1 MRILVVEDE
10 KRMADLIKRGLE
22 ENGHTAA
29 VAYDG
34 IDGLRMAESYAF
46 DAIVL
51 DVMLP
56 GQDGFGVLKTLR
68 AHKVAVPVLM
78 LTARDS
84 VTDKVAGLDLG
95 ADDYLTKPFDLPE
108 LEARVRALIRRGQS
122 GGIAENIL
130 RQQLMQK
137 RRLHT
142 VQPEATLQMRGQG
155 ARPAWA
161 SDFGGHELA
170 ASLGQQVDVNHR
182 PTILGNAIPN
192 RTGRRIHEA
201 AFHPRLGDDELALLV
216 EALAV
221 RQVERQGHVLHR
233 RSGEARSKIFG
244 PSAGRIHVEAAV
256 RRHQRPH
263 RSPESEGRGHRD
275 DVPAHSLQRVDP
287 ELRMAKSPSAD
298 DILAVA
304 RDADAILVTYA
315 KLPGELLRQLTRCKA
330 IGRFGLG
337 VDNIDIKSA
346 AELGIMVTYVPDYCM
361 HEVSDHAMAL
371 LLALARKIPLSNK
384 LVQAGRWE
392 MPAVVPIHRL
402 AGRVLGLVGFG
413 NIPRAVAPK
422 AKAFGLR
429 VVTYDPYVSQEVLAA
444 AGVEAVTFD
453 RLLGISDFVSIH
465 APLMP
470 ATRGLF
476 NAETFRKMKRGAALI
491 NTARGPLVDEDAL
504 VAALDSGQLGAA
516 ALDVVAVEPLPKDA
530 KLIGRDNVIL
540 TPHTG
545 FYSVEALD
553 ELQTKCAADVAR
565 VLSGEKPIYPVKAA

>member
-1 MRILVVEDE
+1 MSRP
-10 KRMADLIKRGLE
+10 LI
-22 ENGHTAA
+22 A
-29 VAYDG
+29 
-34 IDGLRMAESYAF
+34 
-46 DAIVL
+46 
-51 DVMLP
+51 
-56 GQDGFGVLKTLR
+56 
-68 AHKVAVPVLM
+68 
-78 LTARDS
+78 
-84 VTDKVAGLDLG
+84 VTDSPFPSLD
-95 ADDYLTKPFDLPE
+95 
-108 LEARVRALIRRGQS
+108 
-122 GGIAENIL
+122 
-130 RQQLMQK
+130 
-137 RRLHT
+137 
-142 VQPEATLQMRGQG
+142 
-155 ARPAWA
+155 PAKA
-161 SDFGGHELA
+161 
-170 ASLGQQVDVNHR
+170 
-182 PTILGNAIPN
+182 
-192 RTGRRIHEA
+192 
-201 AFHPRLGDDELALLV
+201 
-216 EALAV
+216 ALA
-221 RQVERQGHVLHR
+221 RL
-233 RSGEARSKIFG
+233 
-244 PSAGRIHVEAAV
+244 
-256 RRHQRPH
+256 
-263 RSPESEGRGHRD
+263 
-275 DVPAHSLQRVDP
+275 DP
-287 ELRMAKSPSAD
+287 ELRMAKSASAE

-371 LLALARKIPLSNK
+371 LLALARKIPMSNK

-413 NIPRAVAPK
+413 NIPRALTPK

-429 VVTYDPYVSQEVLAA
+429 VVTHDPYVSQEVLAA

-476 NAETFRKMKRGAALI
+476 NAETFGKMKRGAALI

-565 VLSGEKPIYPVKAA
+565 VLSGEKPVYPVKAA